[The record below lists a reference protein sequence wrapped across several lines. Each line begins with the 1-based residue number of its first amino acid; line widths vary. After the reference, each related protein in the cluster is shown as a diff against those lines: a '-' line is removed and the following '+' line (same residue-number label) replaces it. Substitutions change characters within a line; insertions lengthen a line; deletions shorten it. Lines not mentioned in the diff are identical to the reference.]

1 MKLSKRTKEL
11 YDQIDISR
19 LPRHIAI
26 IMDGNRRWAK
36 KRRLPVAM
44 GHKAG
49 VDAFRRTLELA
60 REIGIKYL
68 TVYAFSSENW
78 SRAEKEV
85 SVLMRFFKFYTRNET
100 ENMRRNGIKLRII
113 GDMDGLP
120 ESVRKEFIRA
130 IDYTKDCKGLVL
142 SMAVNYGSRKE
153 MIAAVKNITSDA
165 LNKKIN
171 VDDINDEL
179 FSKYLYTAISPDP
192 DLMIRTSNE
201 LRISNFLLWQSA
213 YTELYFTEALWPD
226 FGQEELFKAIIEYQK
241 RDRRFGGP

>member
-1 MKLSKRTKEL
+1 MKLTKRAKEL
-11 YDQIDISR
+11 YDQIDVNR
-19 LPRHIAI
+19 LPRHISI

-36 KRRLPVAM
+36 KRGLPIAM

-60 REIGIKYL
+60 REIGIKHL

-85 SVLMRFFKFYTRNET
+85 ATLMRFFKFYTRNET
-100 ENMRRNGIKLRII
+100 ENMRRTGIKLRII

-120 ESVRKEFIRA
+120 DGVRKEFLKA
-130 IDYTKDCKGLVL
+130 MDHTKECKGLVL
-142 SMAVNYGSRKE
+142 NLAVNYGSRKE
-153 MIAAVKNITSDA
+153 MITAVKNITMDA
-165 LNKKIN
+165 LGKKIN
-171 VDDINDEL
+171 IDDISDEL
-179 FSKYLYTAISPDP
+179 FSKYLYTAHYPDP

-201 LRISNFLLWQSA
+201 LRISNFMLWQSA
-213 YTELYFTEALWPD
+213 YTEFYFTETLWPD
-226 FGQEELFKAIIEYQK
+226 FGPEEIFKAIIEYQK